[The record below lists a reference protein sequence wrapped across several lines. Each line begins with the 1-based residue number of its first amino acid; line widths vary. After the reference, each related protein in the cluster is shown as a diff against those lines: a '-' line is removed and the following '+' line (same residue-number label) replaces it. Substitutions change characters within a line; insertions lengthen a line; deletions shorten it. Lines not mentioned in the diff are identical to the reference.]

1 MKSIIKYIIGGM
13 GLLSITSCSD
23 FLDQSS
29 PSEIKGDMVFNSLTF
44 TEQSL
49 NKVYAGLT
57 LDHTYGARIPL
68 NFGFNTDI
76 ELVDADVNKLASFTE
91 SSERALGN
99 YNGESIS
106 GSWSKL
112 DDNWKNCF
120 AIIEDANLVVE
131 GIRSSEL
138 FQEGN
143 PARNKMANF
152 LGEALTIRAMVY
164 FDLVKNY
171 GDLPMKFETTKVDGS
186 NLYVAKSDRDDI
198 MEQLLSDLEEAAN
211 YLPWAGESGYTT
223 EHATA
228 GFAHGLFARIALAK
242 AGYSIR
248 ESSKPGYE
256 TLAGSD
262 GTYPT
267 QRPGEAERKLLYERA
282 LKHLT
287 AVIGSGVHK
296 LNPSYADQWFQ
307 VNQRKLDNTYKENL
321 YEVAHGLNKSGEMG
335 YTIGVRIS
343 GASSYYGA
351 KGNSSGKVKLTAPFF
366 WSFDHSDLRR
376 DITCATYEL
385 KEENGHIKE
394 NMQKNAPFGIYVA
407 KWDIRKMNDE
417 WLNAVRAS
425 DAKIGYGINW
435 IAMRYSDILLMYAE
449 VMNELYGADA
459 ANPLGGTA
467 MTARTALTEVHSRA
481 FDNKANAQAY
491 VATISS
497 GDDFFNAI
505 VDERAWEFAGE
516 CVRKYDLIRWG
527 LLSKKI
533 DQFKEDYRQL
543 TTIAPKYIFYKM
555 KADDEYS
562 IDMSS
567 ICWYE
572 YPSFVSEINN
582 ELDVK
587 NAIKNAADPNWKYV
601 PGWGTFPNGKIEKDT
616 TTKQEVF
623 KEDGSTSNDSNLS
636 GLTDYVSTGLD
647 KTVKNRHLI
656 PLGSKTIS
664 ESNGTLANSY
674 GF

>member
-76 ELVDADVNKLASFTE
+76 ELVDADVNKPASFTE

-186 NLYVAKSDRDDI
+186 NLYVTKSDRDDI

-307 VNQRKLDNTYKENL
+307 
-321 YEVAHGLNKSGEMG
+321 
-335 YTIGVRIS
+335 
-343 GASSYYGA
+343 
-351 KGNSSGKVKLTAPFF
+351 
-366 WSFDHSDLRR
+366 
-376 DITCATYEL
+376 
-385 KEENGHIKE
+385 
-394 NMQKNAPFGIYVA
+394 
-407 KWDIRKMNDE
+407 
-417 WLNAVRAS
+417 
-425 DAKIGYGINW
+425 
-435 IAMRYSDILLMYAE
+435 
-449 VMNELYGADA
+449 
-459 ANPLGGTA
+459 
-467 MTARTALTEVHSRA
+467 
-481 FDNKANAQAY
+481 
-491 VATISS
+491 
-497 GDDFFNAI
+497 
-505 VDERAWEFAGE
+505 
-516 CVRKYDLIRWG
+516 
-527 LLSKKI
+527 
-533 DQFKEDYRQL
+533 
-543 TTIAPKYIFYKM
+543 
-555 KADDEYS
+555 
-562 IDMSS
+562 
-567 ICWYE
+567 
-572 YPSFVSEINN
+572 
-582 ELDVK
+582 
-587 NAIKNAADPNWKYV
+587 
-601 PGWGTFPNGKIEKDT
+601 
-616 TTKQEVF
+616 
-623 KEDGSTSNDSNLS
+623 
-636 GLTDYVSTGLD
+636 
-647 KTVKNRHLI
+647 
-656 PLGSKTIS
+656 
-664 ESNGTLANSY
+664 
-674 GF
+674 